1 MHELGIVYEIVRVV
15 DDVVKENDIK
25 KVEKIILEVGQLS
38 MAIPRFLEE
47 CYPAAVDG
55 TDYEDTEL
63 EIEILTA
70 MAQCKHCG
78 NVYAVVDE
86 NKVCPKCG
94 TKDHYQIMSGQ
105 EFNIKE
111 IVAH

>member
-1 MHELGIVYEIVRVV
+1 MHELGIVYEVVKVV
-15 DDVVKENDIK
+15 DEVVKENNIK

-55 TDYEDTEL
+55 TDYEETKL

-70 MAQCKHCG
+70 EAQCQHCG
-78 NVYAVVDE
+78 NIYAVVDE
-86 NKVCPKCG
+86 NKVCPKCKTEG
-94 TKDHYQIMSGQ
+94 QYHIISGQ

-111 IVAH
+111 IVAY

>member
-1 MHELGIVYEIVRVV
+1 MHELGIVYEIVKIV
-15 DDVVKENDIK
+15 DEVVKENDIQ

-55 TDYEDTEL
+55 TDYEETAL

-70 MAQCKHCG
+70 KAQCQH
-78 NVYAVVDE
+78 
-86 NKVCPKCG
+86 
-94 TKDHYQIMSGQ
+94 
-105 EFNIKE
+105 
-111 IVAH
+111 

>member
-1 MHELGIVYEIVRVV
+1 MHELGIVYEVVRVV

-70 MAQCKHCG
+70 MAQCTHCG

-94 TKDHYQIMSGQ
+94 TEGQYQIMSGQ

-111 IVAH
+111 IVAY

>member
-1 MHELGIVYEIVRVV
+1 MHELGIVYEVVKVV
-15 DDVVKENDIK
+15 DEVVKENNIT
-25 KVEKIILEVGQLS
+25 KVEKIILEIGQLS
-38 MAIPRFLEE
+38 MAIPRFIEE

-70 MAQCKHCG
+70 DAICAHCG
-78 NVYAVVDE
+78 EVYAVVDH

-94 TKDHYQIMSGQ
+94 TEGQYQIISGQ